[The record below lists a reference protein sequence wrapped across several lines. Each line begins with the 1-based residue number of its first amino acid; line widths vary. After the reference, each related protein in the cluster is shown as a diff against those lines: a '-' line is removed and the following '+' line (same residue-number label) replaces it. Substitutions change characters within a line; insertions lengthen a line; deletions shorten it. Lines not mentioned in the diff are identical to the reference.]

1 MSYTIGELDEAIENE
16 EDEWGGSWHEFREAV
31 DQTHECRRD
40 ADGNFLRD
48 AKGLII
54 RDPLEV
60 PGAEIPGI
68 GQAVLVDDFG
78 GEGQGDQYWFVFKV
92 TNADG
97 ERFFRR
103 NGYYAS
109 FHGGDYDGPT
119 DEVVAREK
127 TIKVWVKK

>member
-1 MSYTIGELDEAIENE
+1 MSYTVEELDNAIEDDENE
-16 EDEWGGSWHEFREAV
+16 WEGSWHEFREAV
-31 DQTHECRRD
+31 DRTHEWRKDDAGNYARD
-40 ADGNFLRD
+40 GEGR
-48 AKGLII
+48 II
-54 RDPLEV
+54 QDPLDT

-97 ERFFRR
+97 ERHFRR
-103 NGYYAS
+103 NGFYAS

-119 DEVVAREK
+119 DEVVAKEK